1 MRNNMVD
8 MTIIALSFEL
18 WQMLQSKNKKSAVE
32 SKYARYSW
40 HHSDVLH

>member
-1 MRNNMVD
+1 MVD

-32 SKYARYSW
+32 SKYARYS
-40 HHSDVLH
+40 